1 MHRRSLLALLPF
13 VLAAGPAVA
22 AGGKAADKA
31 GAAQYIDISP
41 VALPVTMG
49 DRVVN
54 YIFVGV
60 RLNLTAMAN
69 VQKLREREPFFRD
82 ALVRAAHRTPFTGKT
97 NFTTID
103 VDRLK
108 AVMLKEAV
116 RLGGKD
122 IQSVAV
128 TSQTAKR
135 QSGLPK
141 HPGAPPG

>member
-54 YIFVGV
+54 YIFVD
-60 RLNLTAMAN
+60 AWI
-69 VQKLREREPFFRD
+69 EPN
-82 ALVRAAHRTPFTGKT
+82 P
-97 NFTTID
+97 
-103 VDRLK
+103 DR
-108 AVMLKEAV
+108 
-116 RLGGKD
+116 
-122 IQSVAV
+122 VAV
-128 TSQTAKR
+128 VLRSAV
-135 QSGLPK
+135 
-141 HPGAPPG
+141 